1 MVKIKYLVIAALVLL
16 GIAAIP
22 FLMQTDEKK
31 IRTQFSLLAA
41 WVSKQPDESLV
52 TTSYNVQHIATLF
65 VDPCVFK
72 ADMISL
78 SGSYTPDEI
87 SGFAGRSR
95 FALSY
100 LTLKFY
106 DLDIIFVQEGIAQ
119 TTVTAK
125 LTGKTKS
132 GDILE
137 ATHELKTV
145 LTRVEG
151 KWHFSRVEVVEV
163 LQK

>member
-1 MVKIKYLVIAALVLL
+1 VKIKHLVIAALVLF
-16 GIAAIP
+16 GIVAMR
-22 FLMQTDEKK
+22 FLIQTDGKK
-31 IRTQFSLLAA
+31 IRTQFNLLAA

-65 VDPCVFK
+65 ADPCVFT
-72 ADMISL
+72 ADVISL

-87 SGFAGRSR
+87 SGLAGRSR
-95 FALSY
+95 FSVSY
-100 LTLKFY
+100 LALKFY
-106 DLDIIFVQEGIAQ
+106 DLNIIFVQEGMAQ
-119 TTVTAK
+119 ATVTAK

-145 LTRVEG
+145 LIKTEG
-151 KWHFSRVEVVEV
+151 KWRFSRVEVVEV